1 MADLY
6 ALDFDGVFCERYG
19 ESSLFA
25 VKNKE
30 EPKWKAPEDGW
41 INLNVDGAY
50 DISNQ
55 NAGIGVVARNS
66 CKNGVLAPPLE
77 GRGSESGAS
86 FRFPSS
92 SKSPNPLIQ
101 PRAAVAFEKFC
112 SALASGP
119 VHELLP
125 ELAMA

>member
-1 MADLY
+1 MRLKTGVTEAMAVGHCRMY
-6 ALDFDGVFCERYG
+6 EVMEEKEVAAV
-19 ESSLFA
+19 

-66 CKNGVLAPPLE
+66 CKNGY
-77 GRGSESGAS
+77 
-86 FRFPSS
+86 
-92 SKSPNPLIQ
+92 
-101 PRAAVAFEKFC
+101 
-112 SALASGP
+112 
-119 VHELLP
+119 
-125 ELAMA
+125 